1 MPQDSAYFSSGPNN
15 DDSSENGGG
24 GANLLPPS
32 LSTFSVPA
40 HGSQMRLTSSSS
52 SGSPQMRCRRPP
64 HGPQQEN
71 SGVVVLSLSWHYSP
85 DAHGMVSR
93 QVLAA
98 ARNTQRVVLCC
109 VQQRVWECAAAGG
122 APRA

>member
-1 MPQDSAYFSSGPNN
+1 MNEIHFRLAKMVRC
-15 DDSSENGGG
+15 
-24 GANLLPPS
+24 
-32 LSTFSVPA
+32 STDA
-40 HGSQMRLTSSSS
+40 
-52 SGSPQMRCRRPP
+52 
-64 HGPQQEN
+64 
-71 SGVVVLSLSWHYSP
+71 
-85 DAHGMVSR
+85 AHGMVCR